1 MVIVEYLDSAEA
13 MHAASVLKAFGLR
26 VDGPHGRETESGDE
40 PPLMVWTVATPDL
53 SPVEGILLVPPPER
67 DEATDY
73 IDSHWDREAEDRDDY
88 QWRNRIYRG
97 DL

>member
-13 MHAASVLKAFGLR
+13 MHAAAVLKAFGLR

-53 SPVEGILLVPPPER
+53 VNTPYPER

-73 IDSHWDREAEDRDDY
+73 IDSHWDREHEDRDDY
-88 QWRNRIYRG
+88 EWRNRIYRG

>member
-13 MHAASVLKAFGLR
+13 MHAAAVLKAFGLR

-53 SPVEGILLVPPPER
+53 VNTPYPER